1 MIGYADHLPRYEPL
15 DWRFNMA
22 VANVKNVK
30 SELKT
35 VSAVKAKA
43 EQGEDARLENQ
54 PEVGKALAVLL
65 SDVFALYIKT
75 KNYHWHM
82 HGSHFRDYHLLL
94 DEQAA
99 QLYGITDLIAERARK
114 IGQPSVRSLE
124 QMVQLK
130 RLASSEATDLTAEQM
145 LTELHE
151 DNQSLAAYMR
161 TTHTLTD
168 DANDVSTTSL
178 LEEWIDQ
185 AEERAWFLG
194 QTVGI

>member
-1 MIGYADHLPRYEPL
+1 
-15 DWRFNMA
+15 MA
-22 VANVKNVK
+22 VANAKQ
-30 SELKT
+30 ELKT
-35 VSAVKAKA
+35 VSIVKQKA
-43 EQGEDARLENQ
+43 HQGEDATLQNQ
-54 PEVGKALAVLL
+54 QAVGEALAVLL

-82 HGSHFRDYHLLL
+82 KGSHFRDYHLLL
-94 DEQAA
+94 EEQAT

-114 IGQPSVRSLE
+114 IGQPTVRSLE

-130 RLASSEATDLTAEQM
+130 RLASSDATDLSADQM
-145 LTELHE
+145 LTELHD

-194 QTVGI
+194 QTVGK

>member
-1 MIGYADHLPRYEPL
+1 
-15 DWRFNMA
+15 MA
-22 VANVKNVK
+22 VANVK

-35 VSAVKAKA
+35 VSAVKSKA
-43 EQGEDARLENQ
+43 EKGEDARISNQ
-54 PEVGKALAVLL
+54 PEVGKELAVLL
-65 SDVFALYIKT
+65 ADVFALYIKT

-99 QLYGITDLIAERARK
+99 QIYAITDLIAERARK
-114 IGQPSVRSLE
+114 IGQPSIRSLE
-124 QMVQLK
+124 QIVQIK
-130 RLASSEATDLTAEQM
+130 RLASSDATDLSAEQM

-151 DNQSLAAYMR
+151 DNQALAAFMR
-161 TTHTLTD
+161 TTHTITD
-168 DANDVSTTSL
+168 EANDVSTTSL
-178 LEEWIDQ
+178 QEEWIDQ

>member
-1 MIGYADHLPRYEPL
+1 
-15 DWRFNMA
+15 MA
-22 VANVKNVK
+22 VANVK

-35 VSAVKAKA
+35 VSAVKTKA
-43 EQGEDARLENQ
+43 EKGEDARISNQ
-54 PEVGKALAVLL
+54 PEVGKELAVLL
-65 SDVFALYIKT
+65 ADVFALYIKT

-94 DEQAA
+94 EEQATQIYA
-99 QLYGITDLIAERARK
+99 ITDVIAERARK
-114 IGQPSVRSLE
+114 IGQPSIRSLE
-124 QMVQLK
+124 QIVQIK
-130 RLASSEATDLTAEQM
+130 RLASSDATDLTAEQM

-151 DNQSLAAYMR
+151 DNQALAAFMR
-161 TTHTLTD
+161 TTHTVTD
-168 DANDVSTTSL
+168 EANDVSTTSL

>member
-1 MIGYADHLPRYEPL
+1 
-15 DWRFNMA
+15 MA
-22 VANVKNVK
+22 VANAKQ
-30 SELKT
+30 ELKT
-35 VSAVKAKA
+35 VSNVKQKA
-43 EQGEDARLENQ
+43 HQGEDATLQNQ
-54 PEVGKALAVLL
+54 QAVGEALAVLL

-82 HGSHFRDYHLLL
+82 KGSHFRDYHLLL
-94 DEQAA
+94 EEQAT

-114 IGQPSVRSLE
+114 IGQPTVRSLE

-130 RLASSEATDLTAEQM
+130 RLASSDATDLSADQM
-145 LTELHE
+145 LTELHD

-194 QTVGI
+194 QTVGK

>member
-1 MIGYADHLPRYEPL
+1 
-15 DWRFNMA
+15 MA
-22 VANVKNVK
+22 VANAKQ
-30 SELKT
+30 ELKT
-35 VSAVKAKA
+35 VSSVKQKA
-43 EQGEDARLENQ
+43 HQGEDSTLQNQ
-54 PEVGKALAVLL
+54 QAVGEALAVLL

-82 HGSHFRDYHLLL
+82 KGSHFRDYHLLL
-94 DEQAA
+94 EEQAT

-114 IGQPSVRSLE
+114 IGQPTVRSLE

-130 RLASSEATDLTAEQM
+130 RLASSDATDLSADQM
-145 LTELHE
+145 LTELHD

-194 QTVGI
+194 QTVGK

>member
-1 MIGYADHLPRYEPL
+1 
-15 DWRFNMA
+15 MA
-22 VANVKNVK
+22 VANVK

-35 VSAVKAKA
+35 VSAVKSKA
-43 EQGEDARLENQ
+43 EKGEDARISNQ
-54 PEVGKALAVLL
+54 PEVGKELAVLL
-65 SDVFALYIKT
+65 ADVFALYIKT

-94 DEQAA
+94 EEQATQIYA
-99 QLYGITDLIAERARK
+99 ITDVIAERARK
-114 IGQPSVRSLE
+114 IGQPSIRSLE
-124 QMVQLK
+124 QIVQIK
-130 RLASSEATDLTAEQM
+130 RLASSDATDLTAEQM

-151 DNQSLAAYMR
+151 DNQALAAFMR
-161 TTHTLTD
+161 TTHTITD
-168 DANDVSTTSL
+168 EANDVSTTSL

>member
-1 MIGYADHLPRYEPL
+1 
-15 DWRFNMA
+15 MA
-22 VANVKNVK
+22 VANVK

-35 VSAVKAKA
+35 VTAVKTQA
-43 EQGEDARLENQ
+43 EKGEDARIQNQ
-54 PEVGKALAVLL
+54 PEVGKQLAVLL

-82 HGSHFRDYHLLL
+82 KGSHFRDYHLLL
-94 DEQAA
+94 EEQAT
-99 QLYGITDLIAERARK
+99 QLYAITDVIAERARK
-114 IGQPSVRSLE
+114 IGQPTIRSLE

-130 RLASSEATDLTAEQM
+130 RLASSEATDLSAEQM

-151 DNQSLAAYMR
+151 DNQSLAAFMR
-161 TTHTLTD
+161 TTHTTTD
-168 DANDVSTTSL
+168 EANDVSTTSL

>member
-1 MIGYADHLPRYEPL
+1 
-15 DWRFNMA
+15 MA
-22 VANVKNVK
+22 VANVK

-35 VSAVKAKA
+35 VAAVKTKA
-43 EQGEDARLENQ
+43 EKGEDARISNQ
-54 PEVGKALAVLL
+54 PQVGQELAVLL
-65 SDVFALYIKT
+65 SDVFALYMKT

-82 HGSHFRDYHLLL
+82 NGSHFRDYHLLL

-99 QLYGITDLIAERARK
+99 QLYAITDLIAERARK
-114 IGQPSVRSLE
+114 IGQPTVRSLE

-130 RLASSEATDLTAEQM
+130 RIASSDATDLTAEQM

-151 DNQSLAAYMR
+151 DNQALAAFMR
-161 TTHTLTD
+161 TTHTTTD
-168 DANDVSTTSL
+168 EANDVSTTSL

>member
-1 MIGYADHLPRYEPL
+1 
-15 DWRFNMA
+15 MA
-22 VANVKNVK
+22 VANAKQ
-30 SELKT
+30 ELKT
-35 VSAVKAKA
+35 VSSVKQKA
-43 EQGEDARLENQ
+43 HQGEDATLQNQ
-54 PEVGKALAVLL
+54 QAVGEALAVLL

-82 HGSHFRDYHLLL
+82 KGSHFRDYHLLL
-94 DEQAA
+94 EEQAT

-114 IGQPSVRSLE
+114 IGQPTVRSLE

-130 RLASSEATDLTAEQM
+130 RLASSDATDLSADQM
-145 LTELHE
+145 LTELHD

-161 TTHTLTD
+161 TTNTLTD

-194 QTVGI
+194 QTVGK